1 MYLKKLHIKGFRC
14 IGDLALDFHKGMN
27 ILIGENDTGKTTI
40 LDALRICLGLGAERR
55 EVYITPDDFH
65 VDESGQMA
73 GAIEFHLTFSDLS
86 SREQGVFIELLAT
99 PEGRGPELQLHVR
112 FTYDVARDRIRREY
126 WGGENEGQ
134 GIPSEVL
141 GLIHFIHLDALRDAS
156 RGLTPRRGNQLSKLF
171 LKLVPG
177 QNERE
182 EYERAVNDQIRS
194 VPRLRTLLED
204 GEQKINAHLG
214 KVSLR
219 DAPQTVDLDLVDAKF
234 RDIVEGLIMRIPR
247 GVSLENPE
255 GEEPASDELVQA
267 FKIWQ
272 NGLGSNNIIYMAT
285 VLGDLFERR
294 DREPDSFISLLIE
307 EPEAH
312 LHPQLQNVLFTYLK
326 EIKTRNIQVFVTSH
340 SPTITAKTNL
350 DSVIVLAK
358 NGGII
363 APTPLRRIGLDDKHK
378 KYLQRFLDVT
388 KSQMFFA
395 KAVILVEGIS
405 EALLLPTFA
414 RRMGEDYDLERA
426 AVEIV
431 NIGGVAFEPFA
442 RLFNSGSESDR
453 LNIRCAILTDD
464 DRTVQTANDAQEIS
478 SRASKAMEL
487 SGGLLAAPFLAQST
501 FEYELFHANED
512 LVLQAYSELH
522 PRTDLS
528 FAGGIDER
536 AQSFADKVKGN
547 KDKAIFAQLLAQ
559 KIEEEAAYRTFV
571 VPDYIQNAIKWV
583 VDGSDERTNT

>member
-1 MYLKKLHIKGFRC
+1 MYLKKLQIEGFRC
-14 IGDLALDFHKGMN
+14 IGDLTLDFHKGMN
-27 ILIGENDTGKTTI
+27 ILIGENDTGKTTV
-40 LDALRICLGLGAERR
+40 LDALRICLGIGAERR

-65 VDESGQMA
+65 VNESGQIA
-73 GAIEFHLTFSDLS
+73 SSIEFHLVFDDLNL
-86 SREQGVFIELLAT
+86 REQGIFYELLAT
-99 PEGRGPELQLHVR
+99 PERTRCELQLHVR
-112 FTYDVARDRIRREY
+112 FTYDEIRDRIQREY
-126 WGGENEGQ
+126 WGGENKGQ

-141 GLIHFIHLDALRDAS
+141 GLIYFIHLDALRDAS
-156 RGLTPRRGNQLSKLF
+156 RDLTPRRGNQLSKLF

-177 QNERE
+177 QDERE
-182 EYERAVNDQIRS
+182 EYEKAVNDQIRS
-194 VPRLRTLLED
+194 VPKLRTLLED
-204 GEQKINAHLG
+204 GQRKINAHLN
-214 KVSLR
+214 KVSFR
-219 DAPQTVDLDLVDAKF
+219 DSSQSVDIDLVDTKF
-234 RDIVEGLIMRIPR
+234 RDIVEGFRVRIPR
-247 GVSLENPE
+247 EVPLKNHEEESL
-255 GEEPASDELVQA
+255 SDELVQA

-272 NGLGSNNIIYMAT
+272 NGLGSNNIIYIAT

-294 DREPDSFISLLIE
+294 DCEPDSFISLLIE

-326 EIKTRNIQVFVTSH
+326 EIENRNIQVFVTSH

-350 DSVIVLAK
+350 DSVIVLTK

-363 APTPLRRIGLDDKHK
+363 ASTPLRKISLDDKHK

-388 KSQMFFA
+388 KSQIFFA

-414 RRMGEDYDLERA
+414 RRMEKDYDLERA
-426 AVEIV
+426 GVEIA
-431 NIGGVAFEPFA
+431 NIDGVAFEPFA
-442 RLFNSGSESDR
+442 RLFNSDNERDR

-464 DRTVQTANDAQEIS
+464 DRSMQTANNAEEIS
-478 SRASKAMEL
+478 SRASKAIEL
-487 SGGLLAAPFLAQST
+487 RGGLLAAPFLARST

-522 PRTDLS
+522 SRTDLS
-528 FAGGIDER
+528 FDGEIHER
-536 AQSFADKVKGN
+536 AQAFADKVKAN

-559 KIEEEAAYRTFV
+559 KIEEEEAYRTFV
-571 VPDYIQNAIKWV
+571 VPNYIQHAIKWV

>member
-1 MYLKKLHIKGFRC
+1 MYLKKLHVKGFRC

-27 ILIGENDTGKTTI
+27 ILIGENDTGKTAI
-40 LDALRICLGLGAERR
+40 LDALRICLGLGVERR
-55 EVYITPDDFH
+55 EVYITLDDFH
-65 VDESGQMA
+65 VDESGQMT
-73 GAIEFHLTFSDLS
+73 GAIEFHLTFIDLN
-86 SREQGVFIELLAT
+86 SREQGVFIELLAI
-99 PEGRGPELQLHVR
+99 PEGRGSELQVHVR
-112 FTYDVARDRIRREY
+112 FTYDMAQDRIRREY

-134 GIPSEVL
+134 GIPSDVL
-141 GLIHFIHLDALRDAS
+141 GLINFIHLDALRDAS
-156 RGLTPRRGNQLSKLF
+156 RGLTPRRGNQLSKLY

-177 QNERE
+177 QDERE
-182 EYERAVNDQIRS
+182 EYERVVNDQIRS
-194 VPRLRTLLED
+194 VPRLMTLLED
-204 GEQKINAHLG
+204 GKQKINAHLG

-219 DAPQTVDLDLVDAKF
+219 DSPQTVDIDLVDTNF
-234 RDIVEGLIMRIPR
+234 RDIVEGLRIRIPR
-247 GVSLENPE
+247 EIPLENTE
-255 GEEPASDELVQA
+255 GEESASDELVQA

-272 NGLGSNNIIYMAT
+272 NGLGSNNIIYIAT
-285 VLGDLFERR
+285 VLGDLIERR
-294 DREPDSFISLLIE
+294 NREPDSFISLLIE

-326 EIKTRNIQVFVTSH
+326 EIEARNIQVFVTSH

-358 NGGII
+358 NGGVISS
-363 APTPLRRIGLDDKHK
+363 TPLREIDLDDKHK
-378 KYLQRFLDVT
+378 QYLQRFLDVT

-414 RRMGEDYDLERA
+414 RRMGEDYNLERA

-442 RLFNSGSESDR
+442 RLFNSDSEGDR

-464 DRTVQTANDAQEIS
+464 DRTVQTANDTEEIS
-478 SRASKAMEL
+478 SRASRAMEL
-487 SGGLLAAPFLAQST
+487 SGGLLAAPFLAHST

-512 LVLQAYSELH
+512 LVIQAYRELH
-522 PRTDLS
+522 TRTDLS
-528 FAGGIDER
+528 FDGEIDER

-547 KDKAIFAQLLAQ
+547 RDKAIFAQILAQ
-559 KIEEEAAYRTFV
+559 KIEEEEAYRAFV
-571 VPDYIQNAIKWV
+571 IPDYIENAIKWV
-583 VDGSDERTNT
+583 VDGSGDRTNR

>member
-1 MYLKKLHIKGFRC
+1 MYLKKLHIEGFRC
-14 IGDLALDFHKGMN
+14 IGDLALDFHGGMN

-73 GAIEFHLTFSDLS
+73 DAIEFHLVFRDLS
-86 SREQGVFIELLAT
+86 SREQGVFRELLAI
-99 PEGRGPELQLHVR
+99 PDGRGPELQLHVR

-141 GLIHFIHLDALRDAS
+141 GLIHFIHLDALRDVS
-156 RGLTPRRGNQLSKLF
+156 RDLTPRRGNQLSKLF
-171 LKLVPG
+171 LKLVPR
-177 QNERE
+177 QDERE
-182 EYERAVNDQIRS
+182 EYEREVNDQIRS
-194 VPRLRTLLED
+194 VSRLRTLLED
-204 GEQKINAHLG
+204 GQQKINAHLG

-219 DAPQTVDLDLVDAKF
+219 DSPQTVDIDLVDTKF
-234 RDIVEGLIMRIPR
+234 RDIVEGLKIRIPR
-247 GVSLENPE
+247 GVPRENPE
-255 GEEPASDELVQA
+255 GEEFASDELVQA

-272 NGLGSNNIIYMAT
+272 NGLGSNNIIYVAT

-294 DREPDSFISLLIE
+294 DSEPDSFISLLIE

-312 LHPQLQNVLFTYLK
+312 LHPQLQNVLFTYFE
-326 EIKTRNIQVFVTSH
+326 EIETRNIQVFVTSH

-358 NGGII
+358 NGGVI
-363 APTPLRRIGLDDKHK
+363 ASTPLRRIGLDDKHK
-378 KYLQRFLDVT
+378 KHLQRFLDVT

-431 NIGGVAFEPFA
+431 NIDGVAFEPFA
-442 RLFNSGSESDR
+442 RLFNSDSESDR

-464 DRTVQTANDAQEIS
+464 DRMVQTANDTEEIS
-478 SRASKAMEL
+478 SRASKAMNL

-512 LVLQAYSELH
+512 LVREAYRELH

-528 FAGGIDER
+528 FDGEIYER
-536 AQSFADKVKGN
+536 AQAFADKVKGN
-547 KDKAIFAQLLAQ
+547 KDKAIFAQFLAQ
-559 KIEEEAAYRTFV
+559 KIEEEEAYRTFV
-571 VPDYIQNAIKWV
+571 VPDYIQHAIKWV
-583 VDGSDERTNT
+583 VDGNDERTNT